1 MSIDTDV
8 LIIGAGPSGLGMAV
22 QLVRNFGTRSF
33 EIVEKISDVGGTWFA
48 NSYPGCGCDVPSH
61 FYSFSFA
68 PNPYWSRK
76 FALQPE
82 IHQYFESVVSQYDI
96 RPHVRFHSA
105 VVLAEYDTETASWK
119 VVIEDQRTKHKI
131 QKRCRILISATGALS
146 VPKKCDI
153 PGTEN
158 YKGRLFHSAQWD
170 HGFDY
175 KDKEVICVGNGCSAT
190 QFVPVMSAGPNKV
203 KKITQFSRQA
213 HWLSERLNPEY
224 SSTFQFLMRWL
235 PGAQRLYRIYLFL
248 MKERDFAGFHIQSG
262 QSLRNDWTAAT
273 TDYIQ
278 KNSPAKYRGFLVPNT
293 VIGCKRR
300 VMDTDY
306 LACLHRKNVELIYD
320 DPIDHITDSGILTKS
335 GRAIDADAIILA
347 NGFETQKPLFPMEI
361 RGQNGQ
367 DIADHWLEFADGS
380 PEAYF
385 GTCLSGFPNFFI
397 LMGPNTLSG
406 HLSVLYTTECQ
417 INFIVRVI
425 RPILNGLNRS
435 LLSSLLGTEYPE
447 SVAVT
452 PIAERKDVSMTDQ
465 KARQLVWATGCTSW
479 FIDASTGRNT
489 VMFPDWQF
497 KFHLRSVFISW
508 TDFVYKKSAKGSGR
522 EVSVV
527 PQYSLSV
534 ATGSIVLAGALL
546 GLSSFGSFKSPSTLA
561 ALQERIE
568 RFLLSTL

>member
-22 QLVRNFGTRSF
+22 QLVRNFGTRNF
-33 EIVEKISDVGGTWFA
+33 EIIEKTCDVGGTWFV

-82 IHQYFESVVSQYDI
+82 IHQYFESVVSQYDV

-105 VVLAEYDTETASWK
+105 VVLAEYDPETATWK
-119 VVIEDQRTKHKI
+119 VVIEDQRTKRKF
-131 QKRCRILISATGALS
+131 QKRCRILISAVGALS

-158 YKGRLFHSAQWD
+158 FKGRLFHSAQWD
-170 HGFDY
+170 HAFDY

-190 QFVPVMSAGPNKV
+190 QFVPVMSTGPNKV
-203 KKITQFSRQA
+203 KRITQFSRQA
-213 HWLSERLNPEY
+213 HWLSERPNPEY
-224 SSTFQFLMRWL
+224 SSTFQFLMRWV
-235 PGAQRLYRIYLFL
+235 PGAQRLYRTYLFL
-248 MKERDFAGFHIQSG
+248 MQEKDFAGFHMQNG
-262 QSLRNDWTAAT
+262 QSIRNDWTAAT
-273 TDYIQ
+273 TEYIR
-278 KNSPAKYRGFLVPNT
+278 KNCPAKYRDFLVPNT
-293 VIGCKRR
+293 VVGCKRR

-306 LACLHRKNVELIYD
+306 LACLHRNNVELVYD
-320 DPIDHITDSGILTKS
+320 DPIDHITESGILTKS
-335 GRAIDADAIILA
+335 GRAINADAIVLA

-435 LLSSLLGTEYPE
+435 LLPSLLRIECPE

-452 PIAERKDVSMTDQ
+452 PMAERKDVSMTDH
-465 KARQLVWATGCTSW
+465 KAKQLVWATGCTSW
-479 FIDASTGRNT
+479 FIDPSTGRNT
-489 VMFPDWQF
+489 IMFPDWQF
-497 KFHLRSVFISW
+497 KFHLRSIFIPW
-508 TDFVYKKSAKGSGR
+508 ADFVYKKSLKGSPR
-522 EVSVV
+522 EVAVV
-527 PQYSLSV
+527 PQLGFSV
-534 ATGSIVLAGALL
+534 LHL
-546 GLSSFGSFKSPSTLA
+546 
-561 ALQERIE
+561 R
-568 RFLLSTL
+568 R

>member
-1 MSIDTDV
+1 MSIDTDI
-8 LIIGAGPSGLGMAV
+8 LIIGAGPSGIGMAV
-22 QLVRNFGTRSF
+22 QLVRNFGTRNF
-33 EIVEKISDVGGTWFA
+33 EIIEKASDIGGTWFV

-68 PNPYWSRK
+68 LNPYWSRK

-105 VVLAEYDTETASWK
+105 VVLAEYDPDTASWK
-119 VVIEDQRTKHKI
+119 VVIEDQRTKRKI
-131 QKRCRILISATGALS
+131 QKRCRILISAVGALS

-153 PGTEN
+153 PGAEN
-158 YKGRLFHSAQWD
+158 YKGRLFHSAKWE
-170 HGFDY
+170 HSFDY

-190 QFVPVMSAGPNKV
+190 QFVPVMSTGPNKV
-203 KKITQFSRQA
+203 RRITQFSRQA
-213 HWLSERLNPEY
+213 HWLSQRPNPEY
-224 SSTFQFLMRWL
+224 SSGFQFLMRW
-235 PGAQRLYRIYLFL
+235 
-248 MKERDFAGFHIQSG
+248 KDFAGFHMQNG
-262 QSLRNDWTAAT
+262 QNLRNDWTAAT
-273 TDYIQ
+273 TEYIQ
-278 KNSPAKYRGFLVPNT
+278 KNCPAKYRDFLVPNT

-320 DPIDHITDSGILTKS
+320 DPIDHITESGILTKS
-335 GRAIDADAIILA
+335 GRAIDADAIVLA

-361 RGQNGQ
+361 RGQNAQ
-367 DIADHWLEFADGS
+367 DISDHWLEFADGS

-435 LLSSLLGTEYPE
+435 LLPFLPGIEYPE

-452 PIAERKDVSMTDQ
+452 PIAERRDVSMTDH
-465 KARQLVWATGCTSW
+465 KAKQLVWATGCTSW
-479 FIDASTGRNT
+479 FIDPSTGRNT
-489 VMFPDWQF
+489 IMFPDWQF
-497 KFHLRSVFISW
+497 KFHLRSIFIQW
-508 TDFVYKKSAKGSGR
+508 ADFVYKKSLRRSPR
-522 EVSVV
+522 EAVVV
-527 PQYSLSV
+527 PQYPLLV
-534 ATGSIVLAGALL
+534 AAGSIVLVGTLL
-546 GLSSFGSFKSPSTLA
+546 GLSSLGSFKSSTLA
-561 ALQERIE
+561 AMKQYVSDL
-568 RFLLSTL
+568 FP